1 MNNKKNAKP
10 EAKEPEI
17 LKDEL
22 TGQMQRLQAEFEN
35 YKKRVS
41 KEQEQYKDHIRSKLL
56 LKFLEIADNFERA
69 LTTKDTNGIELIAK
83 QVQKL
88 LQEEQVTEIK
98 SKGEKLD
105 TNKHEVLAQE
115 KGEQDDIITEE
126 LQKGYMLKDR
136 VLRPARV
143 KISRR
148 E

>member
-10 EAKEPEI
+10 EVKEPEI

-22 TGQMQRLQAEFEN
+22 TGHMQRLQAEFEN

-69 LTTKDTNGIELIAK
+69 LATKETNGIELIAK
-83 QVQKL
+83 QMQKL

-126 LQKGYMLKDR
+126 LQKGYMLKDK
-136 VLRPARV
+136 VLRPTRV